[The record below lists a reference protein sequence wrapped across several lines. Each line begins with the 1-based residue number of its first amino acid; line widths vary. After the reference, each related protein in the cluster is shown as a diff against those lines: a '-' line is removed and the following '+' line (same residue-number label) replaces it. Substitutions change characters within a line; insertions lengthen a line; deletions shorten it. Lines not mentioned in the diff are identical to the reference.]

1 MDKKEERGIRMIQDI
16 APHRYD
22 RSYSLAPA
30 AATDCA
36 LCYRK
41 GSVLLR
47 REGEGYALPRFGQT
61 GLSAEGARHLFT
73 LDGAGCYLT
82 PAPEEEPAGCVW
94 LTMQEVRQVRPM
106 EVAFAAVTGAQLD
119 RWYRDRAFCGRCGA
133 PMEPGTAERS
143 MVCPRCGQ
151 IEYPKICPAVI
162 VAVTDGDRLVLTR
175 YAGRPYR
182 GDALIAGFMEIG
194 ETPEDTVRREVME
207 EVGLRVKNI
216 RYYKSQPWSFSDT
229 LLLGFY
235 CDLDGDDAIRI
246 DENELKEGF
255 WQRRSEITPRAGDVS
270 LTSEMV
276 ERFRLGKE

>member
-1 MDKKEERGIRMIQDI
+1 MIQDI
-16 APHRYD
+16 GPHRYD
-22 RSYSLAPA
+22 RSYSLTPA
-30 AATDCA
+30 QASDYA

-47 REGEGYALPRFGQT
+47 LRGGEYELPRFGE
-61 GLSAEGARHLFT
+61 SAVSTEGTRHLFS
-73 LDGAGCYLT
+73 LDGTGCYLT
-82 PAPEEEPAGCVW
+82 PAPDKDPEGCVW

-106 EVAFAAVTGAQLD
+106 AVAFAAVTGAQLD
-119 RWYRDRAFCGRCGA
+119 RWYRDRSYCGRCGA

-143 MVCPRCGQ
+143 MVCPRCGLT
-151 IEYPKICPAVI
+151 EYPKICPAVI

-216 RYYKSQPWSFSDT
+216 RYYKSQPWSFTDT
-229 LLLGFY
+229 LLMGFY
-235 CDLDGDDAIRI
+235 CDLDGDDTIRI
-246 DENELKEGF
+246 DESELKEGF
-255 WQRRSEITPRAGDVS
+255 WQRRDEISPRAGDVS

-276 ERFRLGKE
+276 ERFRMGKE